1 MAKIH
6 HMKRTNGALLLL
18 GLCFL
23 LACQP
28 DGQLVI
34 VPDNTAP
41 PDLSV
46 ADVLQENYINKLYIT
61 LLGRKPTEIELFAAK
76 TKLAQGE
83 VSAAARQEVIDQ
95 IVGEPEYLRRAYD
108 VARAEILLNLD
119 TFEITQTIYFYTALL
134 DSPAYEPFYGLIE
147 YEIAR
152 MQDLKE
158 VPAALLNASISRI
171 EMQRRMINNPFYDEI
186 NMGSQNF
193 VLALFEYFLGRYPT
207 ESELNNSVAMVD
219 GATVVVFGKEGYD
232 KQDFITLFFD
242 SDNYYEGQV
251 INIYQDFLFRAP
263 NSQEMSLQTIAYR
276 QDQNYE
282 NLLKRILSTDEYLG
296 L

>member
-1 MAKIH
+1 
-6 HMKRTNGALLLL
+6 MKRTMKALLGL

-23 LACQP
+23 IACQP

-34 VPDNTAP
+34 VPDNTPP

-46 ADVLQENYINKLYIT
+46 PEVLQENYVNKLYIT

-76 TKLAQGE
+76 TKLAQGG
-83 VSAAARQEVIDQ
+83 VSEAARQEVIDQ
-95 IVGEPEYLRRAYD
+95 IVQEQEYLQRTYD

-119 TFEITQTIYFYTALL
+119 TFEITQTIYAFTTFL

-147 YEIAR
+147 FEIGR
-152 MQDLKE
+152 MRDLKE
-158 VPAALLNASISRI
+158 VPTAVLNASISRI
-171 EMQRRMINNPFYDEI
+171 EIQRRMVNNYFYDQI

-193 VLALFEYFLGRYPT
+193 VLALFEYFLGRYPS

-219 GATVVVFGKEGYD
+219 GATVVVFGQEGYN
-232 KQDFITLFFD
+232 KQDFISLFFD